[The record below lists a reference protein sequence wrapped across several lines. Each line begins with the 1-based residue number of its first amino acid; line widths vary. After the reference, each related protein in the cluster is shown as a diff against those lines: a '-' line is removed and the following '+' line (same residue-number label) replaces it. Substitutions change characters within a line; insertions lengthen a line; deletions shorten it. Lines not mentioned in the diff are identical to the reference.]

1 MVFGADMLSTLG
13 GMSNFIKVNVYDWT
27 PLKENHEGMH
37 GDLNPKW
44 TRINLDLVLYAVPV
58 SNVPNQGDEDEATR
72 MFVELVFV
80 NGLKLLV
87 HLAGGGEFIEEILKD
102 FN

>member
-1 MVFGADMLSTLG
+1 MVVGADMPVTVP
-13 GMSNFIKVNVYDWT
+13 GMSNFIKVNVYDST
-27 PLKENHEGMH
+27 PLEENHQGMK

-58 SNVPNQGDEDEATR
+58 SFVPNHGDGDEATR

-87 HLAGGGEFIEEILKD
+87 HLAGGEEFVKEILED
-102 FN
+102 LN